1 MSRSSA
7 SAMATSRSAASAPGG
22 TSTSPQ
28 SVIAGP
34 SVETINS
41 AYPIPV
47 VPGSMPRMVRGASP
61 PENPP
66 RLELRVLEPFF
77 GHVEVRVH
85 LLYVVEVLEGVDEAD
100 ELAGG
105 VALDADRRR
114 RPHGELRRGGM
125 DPGGLQRALHSL
137 EGRWCR
143 VDGDEARLGLDV
155 LGARVDR
162 GQLDGVGGL
171 ALGVDLDDAL
181 LFEEPLHRP
190 RFSQLAT

>member
-1 MSRSSA
+1 MSRSRA
-7 SAMATSRSAASAPGG
+7 SAMATSRPAASAPGG

-47 VPGSMPRMVRGASP
+47 VPGSMPRMVPGAVASRP
-61 PENPP
+61 GAPPPAPENPP
-66 RLELRVLEPFF
+66 RLELRVLEHFF

-85 LLYVVEVLEGVDEAD
+85 LLPVVQVLERVDEAD

-114 RPHGELRRGGM
+114 RPHGELRRGGV
-125 DPGGLQRALHSL
+125 DPGGLERALHSL
-137 EGRWCR
+137 EGRGCR

-171 ALGVDLDDAL
+171 ALGVDLDDTL
-181 LFEEPLHRP
+181 LL
-190 RFSQLAT
+190 